1 MLGTMVNAGAI
12 ILGAAAGGVIGKR
25 FSARYRDTLFTAVG
39 MIALVAGA
47 EMALSSL
54 KNGGSMIILLMAL
67 ALGGVTGTLLD
78 LHERM
83 NRAAGRFT
91 SGGSRTAEGVVTA
104 VLFFCVGTLS
114 IVGPM
119 KSALQSDHSM
129 LYLNASMDFITA
141 LALGSVYGYAIIL
154 AAPVLVLWQG
164 TFYLGAWV
172 ARGMVPDYLLAG
184 ITGAGGILIMMSS
197 LGLLKLRKV
206 KTSDFLPALLWAPA
220 LALAARSAGL

>member
-25 FSARYRDTLFTAVG
+25 FSERYRDALFTAVG